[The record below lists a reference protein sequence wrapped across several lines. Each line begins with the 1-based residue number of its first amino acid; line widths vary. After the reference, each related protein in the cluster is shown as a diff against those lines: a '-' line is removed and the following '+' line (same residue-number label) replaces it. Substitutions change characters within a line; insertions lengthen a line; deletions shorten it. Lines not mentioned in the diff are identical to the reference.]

1 MYESA
6 VAFEREDAAGKKFQ
20 LQFFNLELEYGAGI
34 LWEDGGKNPASS
46 RSVWSVSLVGQS
58 GQLTR

>member
-6 VAFEREDAAGKKFQ
+6 VAFGREDAAGKKFQ

-46 RSVWSVSLVGQS
+46 RSVWPISLVS
-58 GQLTR
+58 